1 MYSGR
6 LAAGFRVV
14 KRTVTLTRTMVDR
27 PAVTPDYFEILV
39 VRELRKTGLE
49 VTDPRVHRR
58 TELPD
63 PEQGFLMELIVLLR
77 RNTWQKRALIACRR
91 QVGAV
96 GVDAIDDLAR
106 RLVDAKADVG
116 LVFATAEFT
125 PSALAAGHDR
135 GIALLRVVDARS
147 AFDAGGWGAA
157 GHYPSWLPAHL
168 VQLVDLDSAGQARAR
183 LLEAG
188 HANIIVEQIG
198 AEGGVS

>member
-1 MYSGR
+1 
-6 LAAGFRVV
+6 
-14 KRTVTLTRTMVDR
+14 MVDR
-27 PAVTPDYFEILV
+27 PEVTPDYFEILV

-49 VTDPRVHRR
+49 VTEARIHRR
-58 TELPD
+58 TELAE

-77 RNTWQKRALIACRR
+77 CNTWQKRALIACRR

-106 RLVDAKADVG
+106 RRAEAKAEVG
-116 LVFATAEFT
+116 VVFATAEFT
-125 PSALAAGHDR
+125 PSAVAAGHDR
-135 GIALLRVVDARS
+135 GIVLLRVVDARIV
-147 AFDAGGWGAA
+147 FDAGGWGAA

-168 VQLVDLDSAGQARAR
+168 VQLVDLDSAGQVRAR

-188 HANIIVEQIG
+188 QANIIVEQIR